1 MPTYI
6 LRFKKNLRILKNL
19 SARPRL
25 ILMGV
30 VEEVND
36 SNFEEKVL
44 KEHNTP
50 VVVDFWAAWC
60 GPCNQVAP
68 IYEEVANDYK
78 GRVKFY
84 KMNIEENH
92 YWAAKFNV
100 QTIPTFLFFK
110 GGNLVNVVSG
120 FRQKNQLV
128 EQVEK
133 ALNS

>member
-1 MPTYI
+1 
-6 LRFKKNLRILKNL
+6 
-19 SARPRL
+19 
-25 ILMGV
+25 MGA
-30 VEEVND
+30 VEEIND

-44 KEHNTP
+44 KEQNVP

-68 IYEEVANDYK
+68 IYEEVANDYQ

-110 GGNLVNVVSG
+110 SGNLVNVVSG
-120 FRQKNQLV
+120 FRQKHQLV